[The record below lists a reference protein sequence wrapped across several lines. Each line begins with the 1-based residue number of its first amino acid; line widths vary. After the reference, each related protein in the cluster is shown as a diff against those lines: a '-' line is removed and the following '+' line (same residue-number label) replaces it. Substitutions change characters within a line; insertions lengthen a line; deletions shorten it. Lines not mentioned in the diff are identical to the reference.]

1 MSNEE
6 YEIISHE
13 EYEAL
18 SETAKQNFVLL
29 DENQIDEISNEKLR
43 SYVKRAA
50 KNVIKHGVVAGA
62 KTVLTAVG
70 QHAVPDSIDPRDN
83 IDKMFKRTAYMQKA
97 QAKLNKRKNTN
108 EEYCEDIEESIASD
122 TLKPGSR
129 PDDNP
134 KSKIEFM
141 QRTLGV
147 MNGMK
152 KEDLSKFYND
162 VIAQIGKEADSLPAG
177 ASADANQGSID
188 MKTGKGPK
196 TKDPMPKLS
205 VKEDVEEMFDG
216 QDLSEE
222 FKDKASTLFEAAV
235 TARISLEVAKLE
247 EQFEESLEEAK
258 TEITESLEKGLDTY
272 LDYVVE
278 KWMEDNQV
286 AIESALRNEIM
297 EEFIGGLKN
306 LFAENYIEMPEEKI
320 NVVESLAN
328 KVEELEAAL
337 AESINENAELKDI
350 VAESVR
356 HDVLNGLAEGLTMT
370 QAEKFFALAEGINFD
385 GDLDVYAKKLSV
397 VKEQYFSKKSPTT
410 AVNIEEET
418 FEGDIGIP
426 QATVSTDPSVSKYV
440 QAISRT
446 IKK

>member
-1 MSNEE
+1 MASQVIQEK
-6 YEIISHE
+6 YKIDHE
-13 EYEAL
+13 ENAYDSTVTIHGPKGKSTHTIDHGDGGYSFDHDTVHTDLDKKALERTGIPADQHKAVAKAVHDVVKKKAHLGEEA
-18 SETAKQNFVLL
+18 
-29 DENQIDEISNEKLR
+29 DGENS
-43 SYVKRAA
+43 
-50 KNVIKHGVVAGA
+50 
-62 KTVLTAVG
+62 
-70 QHAVPDSIDPRDN
+70 
-83 IDKMFKRTAYMQKA
+83 
-97 QAKLNKRKNTN
+97 
-108 EEYCEDIEESIASD
+108 IEESIASE
-122 TLKPGSR
+122 TLKAGSR

-141 QRTLGV
+141 QRTLGA

-152 KEDLSKFYND
+152 KEDLTKWYNQ
-162 VIAQIGKEADSLPAG
+162 AMALIGKEADSLPAG
-177 ASADANQGSID
+177 ATADANQGSID

-196 TKDPMPKLS
+196 TRDAMPKLS
-205 VKEDVEEMFDG
+205 VREDVEEMFDG
-216 QDLSEE
+216 QELSEE

-247 EQFEESLEEAK
+247 EQYEEKLEEAK
-258 TEITESLEKGLDTY
+258 TEITEELEKGLDTY

-278 KWMEDNQV
+278 KWMEDNKV

-320 NVVESLAN
+320 DVVESLAN

-356 HDVLNGLAEGLTMT
+356 HDVLNDLAEGLTMT
-370 QAEKFFALAEGINFD
+370 QAEKFFALAEGIDFD
-385 GDLDVYAKKLSV
+385 GDLDVYARKLSV

-418 FEGDIGIP
+418 FEGDVGTQ
-426 QATVSTDPSVSKYV
+426 QATVSVDPSVGKYV